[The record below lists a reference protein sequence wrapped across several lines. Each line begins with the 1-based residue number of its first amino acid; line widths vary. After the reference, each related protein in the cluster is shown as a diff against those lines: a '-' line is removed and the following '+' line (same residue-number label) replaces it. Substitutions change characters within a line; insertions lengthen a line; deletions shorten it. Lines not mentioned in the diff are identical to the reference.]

1 VRAAI
6 ANGKVPAR
14 HRSCIVAR
22 MKAFAF
28 AVLALTCACAP
39 GRTTFQRYPNAAPTF
54 DRTKSDAK
62 AVELADKVVA
72 AAGGMDKWNTVKQI
86 RWSEQVSN
94 AGKVV
99 IDGEEGWDRWNARHY
114 GRVFGDHGDV
124 VIKRDLYGERHEAWG
139 EQPGD
144 KKMQLDPKDAEPAT
158 KIAVERWQFDTA
170 ALCMPFLL
178 EEPGSHLAYT
188 GLVKGESAPLE
199 VITLTFDPNDTA
211 RAGTSY
217 QIGIDPATSTI
228 ERIEVVKTS
237 GNLGYKLSGWTNV
250 NGMKFPTVYNNLGLA
265 TEVINVKDIKI
276 GDPEDSLY
284 VTF

>member
-1 VRAAI
+1 
-6 ANGKVPAR
+6 
-14 HRSCIVAR
+14 
-22 MKAFAF
+22 MKSFAL

-39 GRTTFQRYPNAAPTF
+39 SRSTFQRYPNATPTF
-54 DRTKSDAK
+54 DRAKSDPK

-72 AAGGMDKWNTVKQI
+72 AAGGMDKWNTVKQL
-86 RWSEQVSN
+86 RWSAQVSN

-99 IDGEEGWDRWNARHY
+99 IDGEEAWDRWNARQY

-124 VIKRDLYGERHEAWG
+124 VIKRDIYGDHLEAYA
-139 EQPGD
+139 EQPGN
-144 KKMQLDPKDAEPAT
+144 KRAQLEPKEAEPAT

-188 GLVKGESAPLE
+188 GQEPGESGPLE
-199 VITLTFDPNDTA
+199 VITLTFDPNDKA

-217 QIGIDPATSTI
+217 QVDIDPASSTI
-228 ERIEVVKTS
+228 ARLAVVKAS
-237 GNLGYKLSGWTNV
+237 GNLGYKLSGWTDV
-250 NGMKFPTVYNNLGLA
+250 NGMKFPTVLNNLGL
-265 TEVINVKDIKI
+265 TSEVINVKDIKI

>member
-1 VRAAI
+1 
-6 ANGKVPAR
+6 
-14 HRSCIVAR
+14 
-22 MKAFAF
+22 MKSFAV

-39 GRTTFQRYPNAAPTF
+39 GRSTFQRYPNAAPTF

-72 AAGGMDKWNTVKQI
+72 AAGGMDKWNTVKQL
-86 RWSEQVSN
+86 RWSAQVSN

-99 IDGEEGWDRWNARHY
+99 IDGEEAWDRWNARAY

-124 VIKRDLYGERHEAWG
+124 VIKRELYGEHHEAYA
-139 EQPGD
+139 EQPGN
-144 KKMQLDPKDAEPAT
+144 KRAQLDPKEAEPAT

-178 EEPGSHLAYT
+178 EEPGSHLSYGGQAQ
-188 GLVKGESAPLE
+188 GDSGPLE
-199 VITLTFDPNDTA
+199 VIAITFDPNDKA

-217 QIGIDPATSTI
+217 QVGIDPATNMI
-228 ERIEVVKTS
+228 ARLEVVKAS
-237 GNLGYKLSGWTNV
+237 GNLGYKLSGWTDV
-250 NGMKFPTVYNNLGLA
+250 SGMKFPTVLNNLGLT
-265 TEVINVKDIKI
+265 TEVINIKDIRI
-276 GDPEDSLY
+276 GEPEDSLY

>member
-1 VRAAI
+1 
-6 ANGKVPAR
+6 
-14 HRSCIVAR
+14 
-22 MKAFAF
+22 MKSLALS
-28 AVLALTCACAP
+28 VLALACACSP

-54 DRTKSDAK
+54 DRAKSDPK

-86 RWSEQVSN
+86 RWSEQVTN

-99 IDGEEGWDRWNARHY
+99 IDGEEAWDRWNARHY

-124 VIKRDLYGERHEAWG
+124 VVKRDLYGERHEVYG

-144 KKMQLDPKDAEPAT
+144 KKAQLDPKDAEPAL
-158 KIAVERWQFDTA
+158 KIAIERWQFDTA

-178 EEPGSHLAYT
+178 EEPGSHLAYV
-188 GLVKGESAPLE
+188 GKVQGEAGPLD

-217 QIGIDPATSTI
+217 QVGIDTTKNMI
-228 ERIEVVKTS
+228 ERIEVVKAS
-237 GNLGYKLSGWTNV
+237 GNLGYKLSGWTDV
-250 NGMKFPTVYNNLGLA
+250 NGMKFPTVLNNLGLT
-265 TEVINVKDIKI
+265 TEVINIKDIKI
-276 GDPEDSLY
+276 GDPEESLY

>member
-1 VRAAI
+1 MV
-6 ANGKVPAR
+6 G
-14 HRSCIVAR
+14 R
-22 MKAFAF
+22 MKSIAL

-54 DRTKSDAK
+54 DRAKSDPK
-62 AVELADKVVA
+62 AVELADKVLA
-72 AAGGMDKWNTVKQI
+72 AAGGMDKWNTVKQL

-99 IDGEEGWDRWNARHY
+99 IDGEEAWDRWNARHY

-124 VIKRDLYGERHEAWG
+124 VIKRELYGEHQEAWS
-139 EQPGD
+139 EQPGN
-144 KKMQLDPKDAEPAT
+144 KRAQLDPKEAEQAT
-158 KIAVERWQFDTA
+158 KIAAERWQFDTA

-178 EEPGSHLAYT
+178 EEPGSHLAY
-188 GLVKGESAPLE
+188 GGQAQGDNGPLE
-199 VITLTFDPNDTA
+199 VITITFDANDKA

-217 QIGIDPATSTI
+217 QVGVDPATNMI
-228 ERIEVVKTS
+228 ARLEVVKAS
-237 GNLGYKLSGWTNV
+237 GNLGYKLSGWTDV
-250 NGMKFPTVYNNLGLA
+250 SGMKFPTVYNNLGLT

-276 GDPEDSLY
+276 GDPEESLY